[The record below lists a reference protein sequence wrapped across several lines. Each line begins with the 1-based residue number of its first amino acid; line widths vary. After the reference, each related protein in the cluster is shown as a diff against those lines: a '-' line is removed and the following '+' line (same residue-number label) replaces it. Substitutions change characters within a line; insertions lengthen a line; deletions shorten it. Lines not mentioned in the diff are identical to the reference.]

1 MLLLRVCCEKL
12 SQTFTEF
19 LYTDEKIVFKYPSLF
34 PFFFNVADFGE
45 ILDGTY
51 KDVTN
56 DLFFHTNK
64 KIIAFK
70 YSSLF
75 PFFSNVTDFGEILD
89 GTYKD
94 VSNDLPGKEY
104 AETRGKD
111 YQIGKLLQKRIVI
124 FVISHDGMFQYLCAH

>member
-1 MLLLRVCCEKL
+1 M
-12 SQTFTEF
+12 T
-19 LYTDEKIVFKYPSLF
+19 I
-34 PFFFNVADFGE
+34 
-45 ILDGTY
+45 
-51 KDVTN
+51 

-64 KIIAFK
+64 KIAFK

-111 YQIGKLLQKRIVI
+111 YQIGKLSQKRIVI
-124 FVISHDGMFQYLCAH
+124 YVISV